1 VSTATRVLRAM
12 PALLRVGFAEAV
24 AYRAEF
30 LIWILSTTMPFIML
44 VLWTAVARD
53 APVGRFDESDFVA
66 YFLATFIV
74 RQLIGSWVA
83 WEMNWEVRHGSLAVR
98 LLRPIPPIIAYAS
111 EAVAA
116 TPLRVVACIP
126 VAILALFLVG
136 TEPLPR
142 DPLLWAAFGVALV
155 GAFAITFLAGFA
167 IGCLA
172 FFVESSAK
180 VMGVWLALFS
190 VFSGYLVP
198 VELFPPWL
206 AALADALP
214 FRYQLALPVELLTS
228 AHDRAAAASLVGRQW
243 LFVGLHAAGAAWLW
257 RAGVRRFAAY
267 GG

>member
-1 VSTATRVLRAM
+1 MRAL

-44 VLWTAVARD
+44 LLWMAVARD
-53 APVGRFDESDFVA
+53 APVGRFGQSEFIA

-74 RQLIGSWVA
+74 RQLSGSWVA
-83 WEMNWEVRHGSLAVR
+83 WEMNYEVRRGTLAMR
-98 LLRPIPPIIAYAS
+98 LLRPIPPGLTYAT

-116 TPLRVVACIP
+116 LPLR
-126 VAILALFLVG
+126 ILACLPVLLLGGWLVG
-136 TEPLPR
+136 TAPLPR
-142 DPLLWAAFGVALV
+142 DGLLALAWCVAML
-155 GAFAITFLAGFA
+155 GSWLISFLASFT

-172 FFVESSAK
+172 FFVESSTK
-180 VMGVWLALFS
+180 VMNVWLALFF

-198 VELFPPWL
+198 VELFPPAL
-206 AALADALP
+206 RTAADWLP
-214 FRYQLALPVELLTS
+214 FRYQLALPVELMTS
-228 AHDRAAAASLVGRQW
+228 AHPRAAALALLGRQW
-243 LFVGLHAAGAAWLW
+243 LFVALLAALAAWLW

>member
-1 VSTATRVLRAM
+1 MRAATLVRAL

-53 APVGRFDESDFVA
+53 APVGRFDEADFVA

-74 RQLIGSWVA
+74 RQLVGSWVA
-83 WEMNWEVRHGSLAVR
+83 WEMNYEVRHGTLSMR
-98 LLRPIPPIIAYAS
+98 LLRPMPPIVSYAAES
-111 EAVAA
+111 VAA
-116 TPLRVVACIP
+116 TPLRVVACVP
-126 VAILALFLVG
+126 VALLGLGLVG
-136 TEPLPR
+136 PGPLPD
-142 DPLLWAAFGVALV
+142 DPLPWLLWIVALA
-155 GAFAITFLAGFA
+155 GAWLITFLAGFI

-172 FFVESSAK
+172 FFVESSNK
-180 VMGVWLALFS
+180 VMGAWLALFS

-206 AALADALP
+206 ATLATLLP
-214 FRYQLALPVELLTS
+214 FRYQIALPVEIMTS
-228 AHDRAAAASLVGRQW
+228 AHDRASALWLLGGQW
-243 LFVGLHAAGAAWLW
+243 LFVALHALLAAWLW
-257 RAGVRRFAAY
+257 RSGVRRFAAY